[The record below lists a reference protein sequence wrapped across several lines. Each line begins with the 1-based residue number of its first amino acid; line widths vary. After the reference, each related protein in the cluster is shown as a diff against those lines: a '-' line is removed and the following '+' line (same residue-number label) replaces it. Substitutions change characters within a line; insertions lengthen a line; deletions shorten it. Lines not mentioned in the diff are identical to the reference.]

1 MTQLYR
7 ESKSHIDGSLIGI
20 FRTSDNAHIPLD
32 EGNTDYAA
40 YLQWV
45 ASGNT
50 PDADPLFSL
59 DAIKDRKWE
68 DIKNQRDARKSGCVL
83 VGTHWIHTD
92 DSSRIQWIG
101 IKDTARDLIAA
112 GGKMTDAIP
121 MQGQN
126 LMWKTMSGDFVL
138 VTIQLAFDAVQATKE
153 LDAILFASAESKRA
167 ALYASTTPETFDT
180 TTGWNKTYDE
190 SVA

>member
-7 ESKSHIDGSLIGI
+7 ESKSPIDGSVLGI
-20 FRTSDNAHIPLD
+20 FRVSDNAHIPLD
-32 EGNTDYAA
+32 EGNSDYAA

-45 ASGNT
+45 AAGNV
-50 PDADPLFSL
+50 ADPDPTFSS
-59 DAIKDRKWE
+59 DSIKDRKWE
-68 DIKNQRDARKSGCVL
+68 DIKAQRDARKSGGVL
-83 VGTHWIHTD
+83 VGNYWIHTD

-101 IKDTARDLIAA
+101 IKDTARDLITA

-126 LMWKTMSGDFVL
+126 LMWKTMTGDFVL
-138 VTIQLAFDAVQATKE
+138 VTIQLAFDAVQATKD

-167 ALYASTTPETFDT
+167 ALYASATPETFDVT
-180 TTGWNKTYDE
+180 AGWNKTYAE